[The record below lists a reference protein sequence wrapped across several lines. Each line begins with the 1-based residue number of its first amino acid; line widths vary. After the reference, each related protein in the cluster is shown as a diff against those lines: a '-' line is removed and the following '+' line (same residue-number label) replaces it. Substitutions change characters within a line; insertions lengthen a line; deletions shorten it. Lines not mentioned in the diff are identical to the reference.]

1 MSSNDATTEESSAH
15 DVEDAS
21 SLCRSSGTS
30 PEDELP
36 MSHPQYTSS
45 ITTTSSCI
53 ITSQLSTSFR
63 TDDASNDYQN
73 CAGMIDLGPYPLR
86 LDIDYLYQIGLKPDE
101 FINYCKME
109 SDKLAFNDPMDVID
123 HFIQNRLKHGLDM
136 GINEECLIHLTKVGK
151 TFSNEESFEH
161 YVYDYIEVQFPGQH
175 IRCWI
180 RPSDK
185 IRSDSWKRNWI
196 GIRLE
201 KFRRLLQ
208 VL

>member
-63 TDDASNDYQN
+63 TDDASNDVRLPKLCRNDRPGTLSITFGYRLSLPN
-73 CAGMIDLGPYPLR
+73 C
-86 LDIDYLYQIGLKPDE
+86 
-101 FINYCKME
+101 
-109 SDKLAFNDPMDVID
+109 DKLAFNDPMDVID